1 MIGSIILLLSFAYLL
16 STSVSFEF
24 SMWAL
29 IPAIVYCVLNAIQK
43 PIYKRIYLG
52 SYIFF
57 LLMNISPLL
66 DGFRIIINEVVIALA
81 KWNVI
86 LPYQE
91 TSATTTSITISFLLV
106 LMMLLFEKNVW
117 SLLSCVIVSFIL
129 LQQPIDLLSFG
140 VFMVAC
146 IIAAQLQS
154 HRKISIVPLAVATVI
169 CIVGSSFQTVQPIQ
183 QVGNELVK
191 IYEKVRYGDSS
202 QTRLTNGQLQNI
214 KPFHKTATPA
224 FEIVMEKP
232 RAMYLKSFVGTTYQ
246 NNWYS
251 HVEDYSKN
259 LDLLEHLKQSNDFEQ
274 TQFSQ
279 ATRDEE
285 NETVS
290 IQTLK
295 MNRNIPLIPY
305 ELASPIEEFTHT
317 YTNWQSNELLGT
329 ESYTYKIDE
338 RKFNEYPTIA
348 SEIYTSNDTEYLKL
362 EALTNYLSYS
372 FYLDIPQE
380 ERILLQN
387 HFEKFEHKTYEQTIE
402 KVIEQLS
409 RIAYNENATASNVN
423 FVKSTLEDQKEGYSV
438 HYATLATLL
447 FRYYGVPARYIEG
460 YIITNED
467 IKDAKAFSEI
477 VITSDSRH
485 AWTEIYLDYLGWVPI
500 EVTPGYA
507 EKMPRNTESDFA
519 HEGKSSVN
527 PSNATGVPAVNQLK
541 DPLLQEEPPTDTVT
555 SIKSDIKWLVLLII
569 LFLIVFLSFY
579 YWWKYR
585 KINLIRYRFLKLIR
599 YSQKKLHSTLPV
611 HKIIALIDT
620 VEVKEAYEL
629 YNTVMYQ
636 TETYNKKQL
645 KEMKRL
651 IKIIKKQI
659 KAKAK
664 FKIN

>member
-1 MIGSIILLLSFAYLL
+1 MIGSIVLLLSFAYLL
-16 STSVSFEF
+16 NTSVSFEF
-24 SMWAL
+24 SIWAL
-29 IPAIVYCVLNAIQK
+29 IPAIVYCVLNKIQRPK
-43 PIYKRIYLG
+43 FKWIFLG
-52 SYIFF
+52 SYSLF
-57 LLMNISPLL
+57 LLIYMTSLL
-66 DGFRIIINEVVIALA
+66 DGFRVILNEIIIALA
-81 KWNVI
+81 KWDVI

-91 TSATTTSITISFLLV
+91 TSSTTASIAISFLLV
-106 LMMLLFEKNVW
+106 LVMLLFEKNVW
-117 SLLSCVIVSFIL
+117 SLLCCVIVSFVL
-129 LQQPIDLLSFG
+129 LQQPIDLLAFG

-146 IIAAQLQS
+146 ILAAQLQS
-154 HRKISIVPLAVATVI
+154 HRKISIVPLAVVTVI
-169 CIVGSSFQTVQPIQ
+169 CIVGSLFQTVQPIQ
-183 QVGNELVK
+183 DVGNELVK
-191 IYEKVRYGDSS
+191 TYAKVRYGDSS
-202 QTRLTNGQLQNI
+202 KTRFINGQLQNI
-214 KPFHKTATPA
+214 KPFDKTATPA
-224 FEIVMEKP
+224 FKIVMEKP
-232 RAMYLKSFVGTTYQ
+232 RAMYLKSFVGTTYR

-251 HVEDYSKN
+251 YVEDNSKN

-295 MNRNIPLIPY
+295 MNRNIPLVPY
-305 ELASPIEEFTHT
+305 ELASSIEEFSHT
-317 YTNWQSNELLGT
+317 YTNWQSNKLLGT
-329 ESYTYKIDE
+329 ESYTYKIDK
-338 RKFNEYPTIA
+338 RKFNEYPTVA
-348 SEIYTSNDTEYLKL
+348 SEIYTSDDVEYRKL
-362 EALTNYLSYS
+362 EAVANYLSYS
-372 FYLDIPQE
+372 FHLDIPQE
-380 ERILLQN
+380 ERVLLQN
-387 HFEKFEHKTYEQTIE
+387 HFEKYEHKTYEQTIK

-409 RIAYNENATASNVN
+409 IIEYNEKASTSNIN
-423 FVKSTLEDQKEGYSV
+423 FVQSILEDQKEGYSV

-447 FRYYGVPARYIEG
+447 FRFYGVPARYIEG

-467 IKDAKAFSEI
+467 IKDAKAFSEL

-485 AWTEIYLDYLGWVPI
+485 AWTEIYVDWLGWIPI

-507 EKMPRNTESDFA
+507 EKMPRNTESDFVQD
-519 HEGKSSVN
+519 GKSNVN
-527 PSNATGVPAVNQLK
+527 PSNATGVPTVNQLK
-541 DPLLQEEPPTDTVT
+541 DPFLQDEPPADTVT
-555 SIKSDIKWLVLLII
+555 STKSDMKWLVLLII

-585 KINLIRYRFLKLIR
+585 KVNLIRYRFLKLIR

-611 HKIIALIDT
+611 HQIVALIDT

-659 KAKAK
+659 KAKVEK
-664 FKIN
+664 N